1 MPDPAYIIGEVARL
15 SLRVADLTG
24 LAADPGSV
32 TLKIKPGAGAVADY
46 LYGSAPEVVRDGAG
60 LYHADI
66 ELTAAGLWAYRWQL
80 TTPNAGAAEGVIN
93 VSKSRVI

>member
-1 MPDPAYIIGEVARL
+1 MPDPAYIIGEVVRL

-24 LAADPGSV
+24 LAADPGTV
-32 TLKIKPGAGAVADY
+32 TLKIKPGAGAVTDY
-46 LYGSAPEVVRDGAG
+46 LYGSAPEVVRDDAG

>member
-1 MPDPAYIIGEVARL
+1 MPDPIFIIGEVVRV
-15 SLRVADLTG
+15 SLHVADLSG
-24 LAADPGSV
+24 VAADPGSV
-32 TLKIKPGAGAVADY
+32 TLKVKPGSGVVTDY

-66 ELTAAGLWAYRWQL
+66 ALTATGLWAYRWQL

>member
-1 MPDPAYIIGEVARL
+1 MPDPVFIIGEVVRL

-24 LAADPGSV
+24 LAADPGTV
-32 TLKIKPGAGAVADY
+32 TLKVKPGSGVVTDY
-46 LYGSAPEVVRDGAG
+46 LYGAAPEVVRDGTG
-60 LYHADI
+60 IYHADI
-66 ELTAAGLWAYRWQL
+66 ALTAIGLWAYRWQL